1 MNAILTERGLKSC
14 DLRLRIFDNFMIS
27 RRFKMHKGSHPRDC
41 LDKNTEQMSF
51 GLCFEKIVLGGVL
64 KKAP

>member
-1 MNAILTERGLKSC
+1 
-14 DLRLRIFDNFMIS
+14 
-27 RRFKMHKGSHPRDC
+27 MHKGSHPRDC